1 MKEIDWE
8 ERHFQI
14 CLAMLSCPVCNR
26 HGHPDAPMLHN
37 VVSQANKIVELL
49 KKNSAAKME
58 LFSTP
63 SEPVSEVPTEANDK
77 PKVRKSKG
85 LWSATMLRQ
94 SRSEKVWQALEQL
107 GYNRGDDIPYFHFN
121 ECCEELGFD
130 VDDINVEKFAKSY
143 DVNIG

>member
-1 MKEIDWE
+1 
-8 ERHFQI
+8 
-14 CLAMLSCPVCNR
+14 
-26 HGHPDAPMLHN
+26 
-37 VVSQANKIVELL
+37 
-49 KKNSAAKME
+49 
-58 LFSTP
+58 
-63 SEPVSEVPTEANDK
+63 
-77 PKVRKSKG
+77 
-85 LWSATMLRQ
+85 MLRQ